1 MNILRDYI
9 RPMTVAVLVLALVL
23 GAVVSGALEAISPGL
38 GVAFTKGLAGYFR
51 AIPEAFYTLTTV
63 ALLGYT
69 AARGAEK
76 MVGIHSTAKYDR
88 PARTV
93 DDPDGGN

>member
-1 MNILRDYI
+1 MKLENLREHI
-9 RPMTVAVLVLALVL
+9 RPLTVAVLVAALVL
-23 GAVVSGALEAISPGL
+23 GAVVSGALEAIKPGL

-51 AIPEAFYTLTTV
+51 AVPEAFYTLTTV

-76 MVGIHSTAKYDR
+76 MVGIHSTAKYNP
-88 PARTV
+88 PARPV
-93 DDPDGGN
+93 DNPDA

>member
-1 MNILRDYI
+1 MLRDLKSYI
-9 RPMTVAVLVLALVL
+9 RPLTVAVLVAALVL
-23 GAVVSGALEAISPGL
+23 GATISGTLEALKPGL

-51 AIPEAFYTLTTV
+51 AVPEAFYTLTTV

-76 MVGIHSTAKYDR
+76 IAGKE
-88 PARTV
+88 
-93 DDPDGGN
+93 N